1 MSQQTPSERTPK
13 NKEIN
18 EQRALPVLPVRDT
31 VLFPHAVLPLTV
43 GRESSVQLINSLG
56 EDKTIIVVAQREARV
71 DAPQPSDLY
80 TVGTSAVV
88 HKVVKMP
95 NQSLFVFAEGLERI
109 KLGEFNQLTPF
120 MTASYS
126 VLPEGAKPLATS
138 EVEALQRNVLT
149 LFQQIVAGSPTL
161 SDELSTVAM
170 NIDEPGRLV
179 DFIASSLPSLSTPD
193 KQDTL
198 ETLDIH
204 VRLEKINQHLAKE
217 LEVQQLRNKIQS
229 EVQDR
234 VQQTQREYYLREQM
248 KAIQKELGE
257 QDEGQRDVED
267 LKKKIEEAGMPDEV
281 KKEALKEL
289 GRLSRMSPMAAD
301 YSLTRNYIEWLAVL
315 PWSKT
320 SGQEI
325 EIPKAKEILDTDHY
339 DLEKVKDRILDYLS
353 VRRLKPNMKGPILCF
368 VGPPGVG
375 KTSLGK
381 SIARALG
388 RKFVRLSLGGVH
400 DEAEIRGHRRTYI
413 GALPGQII
421 QGIRRAETKDPVFML
436 DEIDKVGRDFRGDP
450 ASALLEA
457 LDPEQ
462 NSTFRDNYLDVTFD
476 LSKVLFITTANMLDP
491 IAEPLRDRMEIIELQ
506 GYTEEEKVHIAFK
519 YLIPRQVDEN
529 GITPEQIE
537 FPEEAVRYVIRHYTR
552 EAGVRSLERTIGTIC
567 RKQARRLAEGK
578 TEKLIVNK
586 EVIQEF
592 LGGIKIR
599 SEGEIAERTERP
611 GVAVGL
617 AWTPSGGDVLFV
629 EANAMKGK
637 GGFTMTGQIGQVMQ
651 ESMQAA
657 LTWVRSNADRLG
669 VPEDFFAS
677 HDIHIHVPAGAIPKD
692 GPSAGVTMAT
702 ALVSLLTKR
711 RITPLIAMTGE
722 ITLSGNVLPVGG
734 IKEKVLA
741 AKRAGVRDVILPAEN
756 KMNVEE
762 DLSPEQLENL
772 KVHYV
777 KTIEEALQVALPQ
790 VAEGVAAKII
800 PPTPPKD
807 PKQDYEPTQP
817 VREPQPVHDGVRVSA
832 QA

>member
-1 MSQQTPSERTPK
+1 MTKSDQPEIITYDTTERS
-13 NKEIN
+13 
-18 EQRALPVLPVRDT
+18 LPILPVRDT

-43 GRESSVQLINSLG
+43 GRDSSVQLINSLG
-56 EDKTIIVVAQREARV
+56 EDKTIVVVAQREARV
-71 DAPQPSDLY
+71 DAPQPTDLY
-80 TVGTSAVV
+80 TVGTLAVV

-95 NQSLFVFAEGLERI
+95 NQSLFVFAEGLERVR
-109 KLGEFNQLTPF
+109 LAEFSQLSPF
-120 MTASYS
+120 MRAQVTPI
-126 VLPEGAKPLATS
+126 PETIPPKNS
-138 EVEALQRNVLT
+138 EIEALQRNVLT

-170 NIDEPGRLV
+170 NIEEPGRLV
-179 DFIASSLPSLSTPD
+179 DFIASSLPSLSTAD

-198 ETLDIH
+198 ETTDVRI
-204 VRLEKINQHLAKE
+204 RLEKVNQHLAKE

-234 VQQTQREYYLREQM
+234 VQQTQREYYLREQI

-257 QDEGQRDVED
+257 QDEGARDTED
-267 LKKKIEEAGMPDEV
+267 LKQKIESAGMPDEV

-301 YSLTRNYIEWLAVL
+301 YSVTRNYIEWLAVL
-315 PWSKT
+315 PWAKT
-320 SGQEI
+320 SGGEI

-339 DLEKVKDRILDYLS
+339 DLQKVKDRILDYLS
-353 VRRLKPNMKGPILCF
+353 VRRLKPAMKGPILCF

-506 GYTEEEKVHIAFK
+506 GYTEEEKVHIAFQ
-519 YLIPRQVDEN
+519 YLIPRQIEEN
-529 GITPEQIE
+529 GITQEQIE
-537 FPEEAVRYVIRHYTR
+537 FPEESVSFIIRHYTR
-552 EAGVRSLERTIGTIC
+552 EAGVRNLERTIGTIC

-578 TEKLIVNK
+578 TEKLVVTK

-599 SEGEIAERTERP
+599 SEGEIAERTKRA
-611 GVAVGL
+611 GVVVGL
-617 AWTPSGGDVLFV
+617 AWTPAGGDVLFV
-629 EANAMKGK
+629 EANLMKGK
-637 GGFTMTGQIGQVMQ
+637 GGLTITGQIQDVMR
-651 ESMQAA
+651 ESMQAG
-657 LTWVRSNADRLG
+657 LSWVRSNAAQLG
-669 VPEDFFAS
+669 IDEEFFAS

-692 GPSAGVTMAT
+692 GPSAGVTIVT
-702 ALVSLLTKR
+702 ALVSLLTSR
-711 RITPLIAMTGE
+711 QVRPLTAMTGE

-741 AKRAGVRDVILPAEN
+741 AKRAGVHDVILPAEN
-756 KMNVEE
+756 KTNVEE
-762 DLSPEQLENL
+762 DLTPEQLL
-772 KVHYV
+772 GLTPHYV
-777 KTIEEALQVALPQ
+777 KTIDEVLEIALPTSAKEQ
-790 VAEGVAAKII
+790 RQDAEEREKVLSTQGV
-800 PPTPPKD
+800 
-807 PKQDYEPTQP
+807 
-817 VREPQPVHDGVRVSA
+817 G
-832 QA
+832 